1 MTASARL
8 PAVFA
13 ALVLAA
19 FAGGAL
25 AQSAPTRSWGEEKCH
40 RYRQASDD
48 VLRRQGREGLSPGF
62 LAAHDRFIA
71 GGCTG
76 PERICPRS
84 QREIDI
90 ANVLTVRAMNAGMAS
105 TFLPWAC
112 P

>member
-1 MTASARL
+1 MTVSARL
-8 PAVFA
+8 PAAA
-13 ALVLAA
+13 ALLLALAA
-19 FAGGAL
+19 GQAS
-25 AQSAPTRSWGEEKCH
+25 AQTAPGRNWAEEKCH

-48 VLRRQGREGLSPGF
+48 ALRRQGREGLSRDF
-62 LAAHDRFIA
+62 LAAHARFIA

-76 PERICPRS
+76 AERICPRS
-84 QREIDI
+84 SREIDL